1 MRYLVL
7 LLLIPFPAYARDI
20 NIDIN
25 FVIRQ
30 EHIRPEPKIVHP
42 RSSVHIVLHSD
53 GSVSDSTHVT
63 GKLGKDFKSNA
74 TLGDS
79 RFQVV
84 DEHTIRRTWH
94 NGVQERILTIK
105 ANDPACTANLEL
117 KMPPGVTE
125 FRARAADFNAMAE
138 YRNSEV
144 ESIDCRIE

>member
-1 MRYLVL
+1 M
-7 LLLIPFPAYARDI
+7 
-20 NIDIN
+20 
-25 FVIRQ
+25 
-30 EHIRPEPKIVHP
+30 
-42 RSSVHIVLHSD
+42 
-53 GSVSDSTHVT
+53 
-63 GKLGKDFKSNA
+63 GKDFKSNA

-125 FRARAADFNAMAE
+125 FRARAADFNAIAE
-138 YRNSEV
+138 YRHSEV
-144 ESIDCRIE
+144 ESIDCKIE